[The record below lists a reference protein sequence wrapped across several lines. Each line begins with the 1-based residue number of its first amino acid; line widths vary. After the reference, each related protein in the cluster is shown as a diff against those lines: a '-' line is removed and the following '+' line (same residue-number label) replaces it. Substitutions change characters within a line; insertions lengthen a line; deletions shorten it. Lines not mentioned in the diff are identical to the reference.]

1 MDEKKEEVK
10 ARTME
15 YFILVRFGG
24 LQEVFN
30 LPYENN
36 YVSVGDEVTDT
47 DAESRTHSGRFRF
60 QLSPG
65 AVNFCAW
72 QYPVPTDGDT
82 EKAFLT
88 CIQFVVTSGGIPERK
103 RKKWEEPLPR

>member
-36 YVSVGDEVTDT
+36 YVSVGDEVTDF
-47 DAESRTHSGRFRF
+47 HGRVGRVVGCCVDF
-60 QLSPG
+60 SDSET
-65 AVNFCAW
+65 AVFMSAMKW
-72 QYPVPTDGDT
+72 GEP
-82 EKAFLT
+82 
-88 CIQFVVTSGGIPERK
+88 IPPLKSKILQNDFAPR
-103 RKKWEEPLPR
+103 EEF